1 MSAELFV
8 AIVAVIGFAI
18 GAAIWARCER
28 YVRTRKGIIMVSCIG
43 VVLIFG
49 VLSPNPR
56 YSVNGINGGLVFKIL
71 ARHRH
76 SFAFLGTYPHVRIR
90 GAIVPDGFG
99 VGSMELVL

>member
-56 YSVNGINGGLVFKIL
+56 YSVNGINGGLGLQPLVTLNVLFHLHVFCL
-71 ARHRH
+71 A
-76 SFAFLGTYPHVRIR
+76 
-90 GAIVPDGFG
+90 
-99 VGSMELVL
+99 

>member
-8 AIVAVIGFAI
+8 GIVAVIGFAI

-49 VLSPNPR
+49 KLLISLVEDLPDNSTQQVMGAVVVLGVLSALLGVPF
-56 YSVNGINGGLVFKIL
+56 LM
-71 ARHRH
+71 
-76 SFAFLGTYPHVRIR
+76 AFCVCAGCTEKRRKGPK
-90 GAIVPDGFG
+90 
-99 VGSMELVL
+99 SS